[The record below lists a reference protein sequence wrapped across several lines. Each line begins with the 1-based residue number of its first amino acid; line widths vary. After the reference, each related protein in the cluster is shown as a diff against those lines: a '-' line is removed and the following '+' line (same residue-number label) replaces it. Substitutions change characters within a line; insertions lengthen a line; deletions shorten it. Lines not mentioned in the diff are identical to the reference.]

1 MANSYPHELSLGDV
15 YFSPL
20 LSVVTLAFL
29 ATILTVVVLNR
40 LKISRYLYVPSY
52 VFIAILT
59 MYILLIDHFWIKF

>member
-20 LSVVTLAFL
+20 LSMVTLAFL
-29 ATILTVVVLNR
+29 ATILTVVILNR

-59 MYILLIDHFWIKF
+59 LYILLIDHFWIKF